1 VVVRGGLNVLEECV
15 MWGYV
20 ALDKA
25 AEKRVPASDHSL
37 VDVVDPLECPTR
49 PLKESIAGANAIDDE
64 GEAAGLQKPTAGEVG
79 LVHSAEDAA
88 PRNIR

>member
-15 MWGYV
+15 MWEYV

-25 AEKRVPASDHSL
+25 AEKRVPASD
-37 VDVVDPLECPTR
+37 VVDPLECPTR
-49 PLKESIAGANAIDDE
+49 PAKDSIVGANVIDDE
-64 GEAAGLQKPTAGEVG
+64 GEAAGLQKLTAGEAG